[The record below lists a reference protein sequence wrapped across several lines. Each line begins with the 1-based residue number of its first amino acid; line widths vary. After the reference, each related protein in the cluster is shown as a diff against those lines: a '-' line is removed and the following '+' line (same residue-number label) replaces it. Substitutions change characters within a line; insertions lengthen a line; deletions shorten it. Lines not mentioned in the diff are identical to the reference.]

1 MQGPETKFA
10 RSGDAHIAYQVVG
23 SGPPDLVYVSGWVSN
38 IGLCWEEPSYARFLS
53 RLASFARLI
62 LFDKRGTGLSD
73 RVPEQRLPTLEQR
86 MDDVRSVLDNVGSDQ
101 AALFGV
107 SEGGPLCELFA
118 ATHPERT
125 SALVIYGSY
134 ARRRGAPDYP
144 WGRSEVE
151 MTKSFS
157 EIEEGWGGPVGGAL
171 RAPTMVH
178 DERFMRW
185 WATYLMQSA
194 SPQAALTL
202 TRMNGDI
209 DVRPI
214 LSAIN
219 VPTLILH
226 RTGDR
231 VVKTGEAR
239 YVAEQIAEAKLILLD
254 GDDHLP
260 WVGDQDSIL
269 DEIEEHVTGIRR
281 GPRSDR
287 VLSTVLFTDIVAS
300 TETAGRLGDR
310 RWRDLLEEHHALV
323 RRELVRFRGREVDT
337 AGDGFLATFDGPARA
352 IHCALSILEE
362 VRTLGLEL
370 RAGVHTGECEIVGHG
385 VRGIA
390 VHIGARVSSKA
401 GPGEIFVSSTVKD
414 LVAGSGLRFED
425 RGLHQLKGIPDE
437 WRLYAV
443 SGNGVKDS

>member
-1 MQGPETKFA
+1 
-10 RSGDAHIAYQVVG
+10 
-23 SGPPDLVYVSGWVSN
+23 
-38 IGLCWEEPSYARFLS
+38 
-53 RLASFARLI
+53 
-62 LFDKRGTGLSD
+62 
-73 RVPEQRLPTLEQR
+73 
-86 MDDVRSVLDNVGSDQ
+86 
-101 AALFGV
+101 
-107 SEGGPLCELFA
+107 
-118 ATHPERT
+118 
-125 SALVIYGSY
+125 
-134 ARRRGAPDYP
+134 
-144 WGRSEVE
+144 
-151 MTKSFS
+151 
-157 EIEEGWGGPVGGAL
+157 
-171 RAPTMVH
+171 
-178 DERFMRW
+178 
-185 WATYLMQSA
+185 
-194 SPQAALTL
+194 
-202 TRMNGDI
+202 MNGDI

-260 WVGDQDSIL
+260 WVGDQDLIL

-401 GPGEIFVSSTVKD
+401 DPGEIFVSSTVKD